1 MIRHEAIITQDSLC
15 AYSESIQTWGQAW
28 GPTLW
33 GSS

>member
-1 MIRHEAIITQDSLC
+1 MIGHEAIITQDSLC
-15 AYSESIQTWGQAW
+15 SYLESIQTWGQAW